1 MPRSRELPEE
11 REPRHGV
18 TREAGGG
25 EEAQGTL
32 GEADPPPRP
41 RNGRTTG
48 RTTRKAPPPLVP
60 DPPLMPEPP
69 PLPDPPPVPDPP
81 LVSTAPAAL
90 PGPPEPSEPS
100 PGPSGPPALPD
111 SPLPPAA
118 GAPDEAA
125 PAPNGRRRV
134 VLLVAAAAG
143 VLFAGAAAVLLAG
156 PDGRMDGNAKEPR
169 PGPAPTTGPT
179 LPEGVRCTGQEC
191 AGQDPETMGCG
202 GAYARTT
209 ASATVGGA
217 YVEVRYSEVCG
228 AAWARITEAGPGD
241 RLRVTAPVPGGG
253 AARTE
258 SGEANA
264 DGEAYTRMV
273 EVGSAAGAPA
283 RARACATLTT
293 GQRGCTAAEAGRAAA
308 P

>member
-1 MPRSRELPEE
+1 MPRWRELPEE

-18 TREAGGG
+18 TSEAGQG
-25 EEAQGTL
+25 EEARGAL
-32 GEADPPPRP
+32 GEAGPPPRP
-41 RNGRTTG
+41 GKGRTTG
-48 RTTRKAPPPLVP
+48 RTARKAPPPLVP

-69 PLPDPPPVPDPP
+69 PLPDPP

-90 PGPPEPSEPS
+90 PEPPEPSEPP
-100 PGPSGPPALPD
+100 PGPSRPPALPD
-111 SPLPPAA
+111 SPAPPAA

-134 VLLVAAAAG
+134 VLLAAAAAG
-143 VLFAGAAAVLLAG
+143 VLFAGAAAVLLID
-156 PDGRMDGNAKEPR
+156 PDGRMEETAKNPR
-169 PGPAPTTGPT
+169 PGPTPTTGPT
-179 LPEGVRCTGQEC
+179 LPEGVQCTGQGC
-191 AGQDPETMGCG
+191 AGEDPEAMGCG

-228 AAWARITEAGPGD
+228 AAWARITKAGPGD
-241 RLRVTAPVPGGG
+241 RLRVTAPAQGGG

-258 SGEANA
+258 SGQANA

-283 RARACATLTT
+283 RARACATLAT
-293 GQRGCTAAEAGRAAA
+293 GQRGCTATEAGRTAA